1 MISLVHAL
9 GFHLGLCLA
18 LPNPF
23 PKVCP
28 ISSPKPHPKVSPIC
42 TPKHNPK
49 VTLYSTPKSL
59 LIIYR
64 LAKVLLEVLIVAKT
78 IN

>member
-1 MISLVHAL
+1 MFST
-9 GFHLGLCLA
+9 
-18 LPNPF
+18 PKPF

-28 ISSPKPHPKVSPIC
+28 FGSPKPHPKVSPFC

-49 VTLYSTPKSL
+49 VTPYSTPKSL

-64 LAKVLLEVLIVAKT
+64 LAKVFLEVLIVAKT